1 MARRNVFIAF
11 LLNLVFSIIELIFG
25 FLFKSSAILADAV
38 HDFGDALAIG
48 LSFVTERMSDK
59 RADQNFSLGYKRFS
73 LLGAMITS
81 SILISGSVFLI
92 VENFPKLFHPE
103 VVNKEGMLILG
114 VIAIMINV
122 LASLVVHKGKTA
134 NEAILSLHFLE
145 DILGWLAVILVSI
158 VLRFTDWYFLDP
170 LLSLVISAFILSKA
184 VPKFWDNGKLFLNA
198 TPKEL
203 DFISLEAELLD
214 LEGVENL
221 NQLNVWTSDGLNH
234 QAVVHI
240 CKTSHLTDQAV
251 KEQIYTCLSSHH
263 IQLLALEIDQDQ
275 TEHEKHELPL

>member
-145 DILGWLAVILVSI
+145 DILGWLAVIVVSI

-275 TEHEKHELPL
+275 TEHEKHGLHL

>member
-48 LSFVTERMSDK
+48 LSFVTERISDK

-275 TEHEKHELPL
+275 TEHEKHGLHL

>member
-25 FLFKSSAILADAV
+25 LLFKSSAILADAV

-81 SILISGSVFLI
+81 SILILGSVFLI

-114 VIAIMINV
+114 VIAIIINV
-122 LASLVVHKGKTA
+122 LASLVVHKGKTV
-134 NEAILSLHFLE
+134 NEAILILHFLE

-275 TEHEKHELPL
+275 TEHEKHGLHL

>member
-25 FLFKSSAILADAV
+25 LLFKSSAILADAV

-81 SILISGSVFLI
+81 SILILGSVFLI

-145 DILGWLAVILVSI
+145 DILGWLTVIVVSI

-203 DFISLEAELLD
+203 DFVSLEAELLD

-275 TEHEKHELPL
+275 TEHEKHGLHL

>member
-25 FLFKSSAILADAV
+25 LLFKSSAILADAV

-81 SILISGSVFLI
+81 SILILGSVFLI

-114 VIAIMINV
+114 VIAIIINV

-145 DILGWLAVILVSI
+145 DILGWLAVIVVSI

-203 DFISLEAELLD
+203 DFVSLEAELLD

-275 TEHEKHELPL
+275 TEHEKHGLHL

>member
-25 FLFKSSAILADAV
+25 LLFKSSAILADAV

-48 LSFVTERMSDK
+48 LSVVTERLSDK

-114 VIAIMINV
+114 VIAIIINV
-122 LASLVVHKGKTA
+122 LASLVVHKGKTV

-203 DFISLEAELLD
+203 DFVSLEAELLD

-275 TEHEKHELPL
+275 TEHEKHGLHL

>member
-145 DILGWLAVILVSI
+145 DILGWLAIILVSI

-275 TEHEKHELPL
+275 TEHEKHGLHL

>member
-25 FLFKSSAILADAV
+25 LLFKSSVILADAV

-48 LSFVTERMSDK
+48 LSVVTERLSDK

-81 SILISGSVFLI
+81 SILILGSVFLI

-114 VIAIMINV
+114 VIAIIINV

-145 DILGWLAVILVSI
+145 DILGWLAVIVVSI

-203 DFISLEAELLD
+203 DFVSLEAELLD

-275 TEHEKHELPL
+275 TEHEKHGLHL

>member
-114 VIAIMINV
+114 VIAIIINV
-122 LASLVVHKGKTA
+122 LASLVVHKGKTV

-203 DFISLEAELLD
+203 DFVSLEAELLD

-275 TEHEKHELPL
+275 TEHEKHGLHL

>member
-25 FLFKSSAILADAV
+25 LLFKSSAILADAV

-81 SILISGSVFLI
+81 SILILGSVFLI

-114 VIAIMINV
+114 VIAIIINV

-203 DFISLEAELLD
+203 DFVSLEAELLD

-275 TEHEKHELPL
+275 TEHEKHGLHL

>member
-25 FLFKSSAILADAV
+25 LLFKSSAILADAV

-81 SILISGSVFLI
+81 SILILGSVFLI

-114 VIAIMINV
+114 VIAIIINV
-122 LASLVVHKGKTA
+122 LASLVVHKGKTV
-134 NEAILSLHFLE
+134 NEAILILHFLE

-203 DFISLEAELLD
+203 DFVSLEAELLD

-275 TEHEKHELPL
+275 TEHEKHGLHL

>member
-81 SILISGSVFLI
+81 SILILGSVFLI

-203 DFISLEAELLD
+203 DFVSLEAELLD

-275 TEHEKHELPL
+275 TEHEKHGLHL

>member
-25 FLFKSSAILADAV
+25 LLFKSSAILADAV

-114 VIAIMINV
+114 IIAIMINV
-122 LASLVVHKGKTA
+122 LASLVVHKGKTV

-275 TEHEKHELPL
+275 TEHEKHGLHL

>member
-25 FLFKSSAILADAV
+25 LLFKSSAILADAV

-81 SILISGSVFLI
+81 SILILGSVFLI

-114 VIAIMINV
+114 VIAIIINV
-122 LASLVVHKGKTA
+122 LASLVVHKGKTV

-203 DFISLEAELLD
+203 DFVSLEAELLD

-275 TEHEKHELPL
+275 TEHEKHGLHL

>member
-11 LLNLVFSIIELIFG
+11 LLNFVFSIIELIFG
-25 FLFKSSAILADAV
+25 LLFKSSAILADAV

-114 VIAIMINV
+114 VIAIIINV
-122 LASLVVHKGKTA
+122 LASLVVHKGKTV

-203 DFISLEAELLD
+203 DFVSLEAELLD

-275 TEHEKHELPL
+275 TEHEKHGLHL

>member
-184 VPKFWDNGKLFLNA
+184 VPKFWANGKLFLNA
-198 TPKEL
+198 TPKDL

-234 QAVVHI
+234 QAVMHI

-275 TEHEKHELPL
+275 TEHEKHGLHL

>member
-114 VIAIMINV
+114 IIAIMINV

-145 DILGWLAVILVSI
+145 DILGWLAVIVVSI

-251 KEQIYTCLSSHH
+251 KEQIYTCLSSHQ

-275 TEHEKHELPL
+275 TEHEKHGLHL

>member
-25 FLFKSSAILADAV
+25 LLFKSSAILADAV

-203 DFISLEAELLD
+203 DFVSLEAELLD

-275 TEHEKHELPL
+275 TEHEKHGLHL

>member
-25 FLFKSSAILADAV
+25 LLFKSSAILADAV

-81 SILISGSVFLI
+81 SILILGSVFLI

-114 VIAIMINV
+114 VIAIIINV

-145 DILGWLAVILVSI
+145 DILGWLAVIVVSI

-275 TEHEKHELPL
+275 TEHEKHGLHL

>member
-25 FLFKSSAILADAV
+25 LLFKSSVILADAV

-81 SILISGSVFLI
+81 SILILGSVFLI

-114 VIAIMINV
+114 VIAIIINV

-145 DILGWLAVILVSI
+145 DILGWLAVIVVSI

-203 DFISLEAELLD
+203 DFVSLEAELLD

-275 TEHEKHELPL
+275 TEHEKHGLHL

>member
-275 TEHEKHELPL
+275 TEHEKHGLHL